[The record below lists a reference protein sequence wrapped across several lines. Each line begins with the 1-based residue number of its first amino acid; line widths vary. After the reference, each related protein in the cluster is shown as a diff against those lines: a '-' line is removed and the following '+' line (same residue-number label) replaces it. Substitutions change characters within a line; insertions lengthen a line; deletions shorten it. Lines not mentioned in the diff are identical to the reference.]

1 MRVLESL
8 KLKQRIKEKCGKL
21 IVFAKQMQISERS
34 LYAKL
39 SGQSEWKCSEILKAV
54 ELLELSPEEVNQYFF
69 TKEAMPEVLP
79 TSDGS

>member
-1 MRVLESL
+1 MLVLESL
-8 KLKQRIKEKCGKL
+8 KLKQRIKKKCGKL

-39 SGQSEWKCSEILKAV
+39 SGQSPWKNIEILKAV
-54 ELLELSPEEVNQYFF
+54 ELLDIQPKEVNQYFF
-69 TKEAMPEVLP
+69 TKKTMPEVLP

>member
-1 MRVLESL
+1 MLILESL
-8 KLKQRIKEKCGKL
+8 KLNQRIKEKCGKL

-39 SGQSEWKCSEILKAV
+39 SGQSQWKSSEVIKAI
-54 ELLELSPEEVNQYFF
+54 ELLEIPPEEVNQYFF